1 MKGKVLYVSGNVAAA
16 LGAKLARIQVA
27 PIYPIT
33 PATTVSEKI
42 SDLISGNK
50 LKAKIIYVE
59 SEHSAMAAC
68 IGAAMTGVRA
78 FTATSS
84 QGLLLMNEMIHWAS
98 GARLPIVMAV
108 ANRAI
113 CAPWALWA
121 DHNDTMSVKDAGWIQ
136 LYCTSAQ
143 EVLDTILLA
152 YKISEQTLIP
162 AMVIYEGFLVSH
174 TYEPVVIPSQEDA
187 DRFLP
192 PLKPKFKLDPKTPI
206 SFGTIVMMS
215 DYAAQLRYRQNKDM
229 LAVFQKSEE
238 AVREFESVFG
248 KSATA
253 IVESYNTKTA
263 QTILISMGTM
273 ADTIKETVEKNPDI
287 GWIRIKMFRPFPCR
301 QIQKILLDR
310 ICDDFPLEKLIVL
323 DRNLSC
329 GQGGHLWQEIRSSL
343 YGQLWHCNPYSK
355 KPKILGYVAGLNGDD
370 ITPATIKAIL
380 KHGQTALNDER
391 PILWGKQENAA

>member
-1 MKGKVLYVSGNVAAA
+1 MKNKILYTSGNVAAA

-33 PATTVSEKI
+33 PATAVSEKI
-42 SDLISGNK
+42 SDFIGGNE

-152 YKISEQTLIP
+152 YRISEQTLIP

-174 TYEPVVIPSQEDA
+174 TYEPVIIPSQEDV
-187 DRFLP
+187 DKFLP
-192 PLKPKFKLDPKTPI
+192 PLKPKFRLDPKNPI
-206 SFGTIVMMS
+206 SFGTIIMMPN
-215 DYAAQLRYRQNKDM
+215 YAAQLRYRQNNDM
-229 LAVFQKSEE
+229 LTVFQKSEE
-238 AVREFESVFG
+238 AARKFESVLG
-248 KSATA
+248 KSVTA

-263 QTILISMGTM
+263 RTIIVTMGTI
-273 ADTIKETVEKNPDI
+273 ADTVREVAEKNPDL
-287 GWIRIKMFRPFPCR
+287 GLIRIKMFRPFP
-301 QIQKILLDR
+301 K
-310 ICDDFPLEKLIVL
+310 EKLQKLLFASDRDWDSSPLKKIVVI
-323 DRNLSC
+323 DRSLSC
-329 GQGGHLWQEIRSSL
+329 GQGGHLWQEIRSAL
-343 YGQLWHCNPYSK
+343 GGKTWYHDYAPA
-355 KPKILGYVAGLNGDD
+355 ILGYVVGLNGDD
-370 ITPATIKAIL
+370 VTPSVVKNIVQ
-380 KHGQTALNDER
+380 HSRTALSDAK
-391 PILWGKQENAA
+391 PILWE